1 MPRLFGKACPSEWRR
16 ARSAAPLPIGYPA
29 TRYSSYFRCSR
40 LFSGYSIHGVNPLAV
55 LAGVPH
61 EVRQM
66 IESLLGLEGGRLW
79 GKDHGDVRGGCSI
92 GV

>member
-1 MPRLFGKACPSEWRR
+1 
-16 ARSAAPLPIGYPA
+16 
-29 TRYSSYFRCSR
+29 